1 MFTFVLVDKAESS
14 SAEEQLARNTP
25 LGDEVIRFINSD
37 LFGVF

>member
-1 MFTFVLVDKAESS
+1 MFTFVLVDKSESS
-14 SAEEQLARNTP
+14 SAEEQLARNTL